1 VKEVGGAAMD
11 RNKSKT
17 QLNSLLKDKSSDVVS
32 YMKSLSPSGVE
43 LEIMS
48 LTNFDMDSQP
58 LN

>member
-1 VKEVGGAAMD
+1 MD